1 MDTEVVIWSS
11 KVLYSP
17 PPASDHAPWGDHAH
31 RSDHTPWGDHAPWSQ
46 DQPEVGWMQQRE
58 TEPPLPVSN
67 YAVDT
72 STVLPYDR

>member
-17 PPASDHAPWGDHAH
+17 PPASDHAPF
-31 RSDHTPWGDHAPWSQ
+31 GDHAPWSQ
-46 DQPEVGWMQQRE
+46 DQPEVGWMQQRA
-58 TEPPLPVSN
+58 TEPPLTVSN

-72 STVLPYDR
+72 STVQPYDR